1 MLGFLLGIT
10 YLYYVMNDEL
20 LTPLIMN
27 SYRNNPR
34 YASINIEE
42 AGIFK
47 GSNGTNRTWNSGK
60 PKSDSGRSGAP
71 TISKYGFTFSFRT
84 RPQHKAIL
92 NFLKIYKSEGNVI
105 DRILNEFSPKEATN
119 QLKLQYNFSNSI
131 LKSII

>member
-1 MLGFLLGIT
+1 MLTIT

-20 LTPLIMN
+20 LTPLIMT
-27 SYRNNPR
+27 SYKNNPR
-34 YASINIEE
+34 YSSVNVEE

-47 GSNGTNRTWNSGK
+47 PTSKKGLAV
-60 PKSDSGRSGAP
+60 RSGAP

-105 DRILNEFSPKEATN
+105 DRILNELSPKESGN

>member
-1 MLGFLLGIT
+1 MLTIT

-20 LTPLIMN
+20 LTPLIMT
-27 SYRNNPR
+27 SYKNNPR
-34 YASINIEE
+34 YSSVNVEE

-47 GSNGTNRTWNSGK
+47 ATSKKGLAV
-60 PKSDSGRSGAP
+60 RSGAP

-84 RPQHKAIL
+84 RPQHKAII

>member
-1 MLGFLLGIT
+1 MLGYERGIT

-20 LTPLIMN
+20 LTPLIMT
-27 SYRNNPR
+27 SYKNNPR
-34 YASINIEE
+34 YSSVNVEE

-47 GSNGTNRTWNSGK
+47 GGK
-60 PKSDSGRSGAP
+60 SKPASVRSGAP

>member
-1 MLGFLLGIT
+1 LLTIT

-20 LTPLIMN
+20 LTPLIMT
-27 SYRNNPR
+27 SYRNPR
-34 YASINIEE
+34 YSSVNVEE

-47 GSNGTNRTWNSGK
+47 PTSKKGLAV
-60 PKSDSGRSGAP
+60 RSGAP

-84 RPQHKAIL
+84 RPQHKAII
-92 NFLKIYKSEGNVI
+92 NFLKIYKMEGNVI
-105 DRILNEFSPKEATN
+105 DRILNELSPKEAGN

>member
-1 MLGFLLGIT
+1 MLGYERGIT

-20 LTPLIMN
+20 LTPLIMT
-27 SYRNNPR
+27 SYKNNPR
-34 YASINIEE
+34 YSSVNVEE

-47 GSNGTNRTWNSGK
+47 ATSKKGLAV
-60 PKSDSGRSGAP
+60 RSGAP

-105 DRILNEFSPKEATN
+105 DRILNEFSKKEAAS
-119 QLKLQYNFSNSI
+119 QLKLQYDFSNSI

>member
-1 MLGFLLGIT
+1 
-10 YLYYVMNDEL
+10 MNDEL
-20 LTPLIMN
+20 LTPLIMT
-27 SYRNNPR
+27 SYKNNPS
-34 YASINIEE
+34 YSSVNIEE

-47 GSNGTNRTWNSGK
+47 ATSKKGLAV
-60 PKSDSGRSGAP
+60 RSGVP

-92 NFLKIYKSEGNVI
+92 NFLKIYKSEGTLI
-105 DRILNEFSPKEATN
+105 DRILNELSPKQAAI

>member
-1 MLGFLLGIT
+1 MLAIT

-20 LTPLIMN
+20 LTPLIMT
-27 SYRNNPR
+27 SYKNNPR
-34 YASINIEE
+34 YSSVNVEE

-47 GSNGTNRTWNSGK
+47 PTSKKGLAV
-60 PKSDSGRSGAP
+60 RSGAP

-84 RPQHKAIL
+84 RPQHKAII

-105 DRILNEFSPKEATN
+105 DRILNELSPKEAVN

>member
-1 MLGFLLGIT
+1 MLGLLLGIT

-20 LTPLIMN
+20 LTPLIMT

-34 YASINIEE
+34 YSSVNVEE

-47 GSNGTNRTWNSGK
+47 PTSKKGLAV
-60 PKSDSGRSGAP
+60 RSGAP

-105 DRILNEFSPKEATN
+105 DRILNELSPKEAGN

>member
-1 MLGFLLGIT
+1 MLGFLLTIT

-20 LTPLIMN
+20 LTPLIMT

-34 YASINIEE
+34 YSSVNVEE

-47 GSNGTNRTWNSGK
+47 PTSKKGLAV
-60 PKSDSGRSGAP
+60 RSGAP

-84 RPQHKAIL
+84 RPQHKAII
-92 NFLKIYKSEGNVI
+92 NFLKIYKMEGSVI
-105 DRILNEFSPKEATN
+105 DRILNEYSPKEATN
-119 QLKLQYNFSNSI
+119 QLKLQYDFSNSI

>member
-1 MLGFLLGIT
+1 
-10 YLYYVMNDEL
+10 MNDEL

-34 YASINIEE
+34 YSSINVEE

-47 GSNGTNRTWNSGK
+47 GGK
-60 PKSDSGRSGAP
+60 SKPASVRSGAP

-84 RPQHKAIL
+84 RPQHKEII
-92 NFLKIYKSEGNVI
+92 NFLKVYKSEGSVI
-105 DRILNEFSPKEATN
+105 DAILNEFTPRQAGI
-119 QLKLQYNFSNSI
+119 QLRVQYNFSNTI

>member
-20 LTPLIMN
+20 LTPLIMT
-27 SYRNNPR
+27 SYKNNPR
-34 YASINIEE
+34 YSSVNVEE

-47 GSNGTNRTWNSGK
+47 ATSKKGLAV
-60 PKSDSGRSGAP
+60 RSGAP

-84 RPQHKAIL
+84 RPQHKAII
-92 NFLKIYKSEGNVI
+92 NFLKIYKSEGSVI
-105 DRILNEFSPKEATN
+105 DKILNEYSPKEATT